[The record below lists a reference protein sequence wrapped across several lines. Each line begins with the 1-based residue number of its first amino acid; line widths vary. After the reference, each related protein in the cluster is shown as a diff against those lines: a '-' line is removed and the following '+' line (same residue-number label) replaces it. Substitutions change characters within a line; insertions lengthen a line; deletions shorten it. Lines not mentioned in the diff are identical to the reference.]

1 MKQLFYNMVYRA
13 LGILLVVLTVATAA
27 MAQKQVNQFEFE
39 QCETFEFSV
48 VDWQGD
54 RYTWDLYTEEQW
66 DTVNFATQKGNVEP
80 AAYFDNGMYQGST
93 VKIHW
98 LDPGRYILRIMA
110 WDEKSCTNNLII
122 FSVNVLE
129 HIPEATITG
138 DSLCYGDPVV
148 FKIVIT
154 GKGKWEAIYTYGDGT
169 ASLNLYGE
177 NEIEQTVKL
186 PPLPVGT
193 TEVWVQQII
202 DECSSNL
209 IPSEKGRIFIFPIPT
224 NSRIY
229 PVNK

>member
-1 MKQLFYNMVYRA
+1 MVYRA
-13 LGILLVVLTVATAA
+13 PGILLVLLTVATAA
-27 MAQKQVNQFEFE
+27 MAQKHVNQYEFE

-48 VDWQGD
+48 AGWQGD
-54 RYTWDLYTEEQW
+54 RYTWDLYSEEQW

-80 AAYFDNGMYQGST
+80 AAYFDNGMYEGSS
-93 VKIHW
+93 VKVHW
-98 LDPGRYILRIMA
+98 LDPGKYILRIMA
-110 WDEKSCTNNLII
+110 WDEKNCTNNLII
-122 FSVNVLE
+122 FSVDVLE

-138 DSLCYGDPVV
+138 DSLCYGEPVV

-177 NEIEQTVKL
+177 NEVEQTVKL

-202 DECSSNL
+202 DECNSNVV
-209 IPSEKGRIFIFPIPT
+209 PSEKGRILIFPIPT
-224 NSRIY
+224 NSKIY
-229 PVNK
+229 PVKK

>member
-1 MKQLFYNMVYRA
+1 MVYRTP
-13 LGILLVVLTVATAA
+13 GILLVVLTVATAA
-27 MAQKQVNQFEFE
+27 MAQKHVTQYEVE

-98 LDPGRYILRIMA
+98 LDPGKYFLRIMA
-110 WDEKSCTNNLII
+110 WDEKNCTNNLII

-138 DSLCYGDPVV
+138 DSLCYGDPVL

-177 NEIEQTVKL
+177 NEVEQTVKL

-193 TEVWVQQII
+193 TEIWVKQII
-202 DECSSNL
+202 DECSNNL
-209 IPSEKGRIFIFPIPT
+209 KQSEKGRIFIFPIPT
-224 NSRIY
+224 NSKIY
-229 PVNK
+229 PVKK